1 MSFEIRN
8 IREDKEKILEN
19 KEEDTLIIS
28 ENVTSIEELEFL
40 LQNTK
45 VRTIYSKNNQHPFSI
60 NLAGEKGF
68 TYVSY
73 PYYEGIY
80 KDCYLMRVQ
89 DGIKTPDYL
98 EVVTSSLDDLE
109 DVAKIWRR
117 ISPDAKEVKRV
128 VLKDEALAKL
138 GIESSDIII
147 DMKEGT
153 IEKVKFPKRRSI
165 DDIEKVTNFLDKT
178 GYSQA
183 EIEWTCENKTYK
195 DLDKLVEINQS
206 HPIKINYGEPIKT
219 SLDNF
224 IGMRET
230 IDWYKQI
237 INEGELSPAEKL
249 LYAYDII
256 KSFGYNESSV
266 DLNDSRY
273 IPEIIQTG
281 NIVCVGYSSFIE
293 QLLKELDIPTTKISV
308 SVKKDDKLFG
318 HARNVVRLDDD
329 KYNIHGLYAFDATWD
344 SAADKIY
351 VETDETGKNK
361 VTIKKN
367 EEDTAIGKSVDGLA
381 LYQNFLIPIKDYNK
395 NYPNEVFPG
404 IIRAALQAT
413 YPEEEYLGISSPY
426 SDKITPDNL
435 DTVTEQ
441 NIEKLFGTKEITSE
455 VINYMSAPKPSAS
468 SFERML
474 YNVRKQEG
482 YDAELAKRDVE
493 SSIEINKML
502 DELRPEQNRT
512 FFKEGQSKK

>member
-8 IREDKEKILEN
+8 IRDDREKILEN
-19 KEEDTLIIS
+19 REEDTLIIS
-28 ENVTSIEELEFL
+28 ENVDSVEELEFL

-45 VRTIYSKNNQHPFSI
+45 VRTIYSKDNQHPFSI
-60 NLAGEKGF
+60 NLAGGKGF
-68 TYVSY
+68 TYLGY
-73 PYYEGIY
+73 PYYDGIY
-80 KDCYLMRVQ
+80 KDCYLMR
-89 DGIKTPDYL
+89 GHKEIKTPDYL
-98 EVVTSSLDDLE
+98 EIVTSSLDDLE
-109 DVAKIWRR
+109 DVAKIWRK

-128 VLKDEALAKL
+128 VLKDEALGKL
-138 GIESSDIII
+138 GIENSDIII
-147 DMKEGT
+147 DIKEGV
-153 IEKVKFPKRRSI
+153 IEKVKFPKRRSV
-165 DDIEKVTNFLDKT
+165 DDIEKVTSFLEKT
-178 GYSQA
+178 GYSQT

-195 DLDKLVEINQS
+195 DLDKLVEINQR

-224 IGMRET
+224 IGMRQT

-237 INEGELSPAEKL
+237 INEGELSPTEKL

-266 DLNDSRY
+266 NSNDSRY

-293 QLLKELDIPTTKISV
+293 QILKELDIPTAKISV

-318 HARNVVRLDDD
+318 HARNVVRVDDD
-329 KYNIHGLYAFDATWD
+329 KYNIHGLYAFDTTWD
-344 SAADKIY
+344 SL
-351 VETDETGKNK
+351 TDNLYITEDDSGKK
-361 VTIKKN
+361 SFTLEKKDG
-367 EEDTAIGKSVDGLA
+367 DTKAKLVDSLA

-395 NYPNEVFPG
+395 KYPNEVFPG
-404 IIRAALQAT
+404 IVRAALQAA

-435 DTVTEQ
+435 DTVTAQ
-441 NIEKLFGTKEITSE
+441 NFERLFGTKNITPE
-455 VINYMSAPKPSAS
+455 VINYVSASKPSAAT
-468 SFERML
+468 FEEML

-482 YDAELAKRDVE
+482 YDTESAKEDVE

-502 DELRPEQNRT
+502 DELKPEQNRT
-512 FFKEGQSKK
+512 FFKDEQRKK